1 VKVPQFN
8 MAVIGSGWERTQH
21 YS

>member
-1 VKVPQFN
+1 